1 MLAKRGLLDDEETE
15 MVYQMI
21 VNDDPEIRRA
31 AAEMIDSVYI
41 KSDLEKAFADQGNKA
56 DKTGFMLKGVVELLH
71 QVNQRTSRLSQNFA
85 VSDRPMHWCV
95 HVHKNQYMHACIN
108 TYMHTYLRVHEVQ
121 MASTSMLISHF
132 VAGCWG
138 VRRP

>member
-1 MLAKRGLLDDEETE
+1 MLAKRDLLDDEETE
-15 MVYQMI
+15 LVYQMI

-31 AAEMIDSVYI
+31 AAEVIDSVYI
-41 KSDLEKAFADQGNKA
+41 KSDLEKAFADEDNKA

-95 HVHKNQYMHACIN
+95 RTRAQESIHASMHKYIHAYI
-108 TYMHTYLRVHEVQ
+108 LAR
-121 MASTSMLISHF
+121 A
-132 VAGCWG
+132 
-138 VRRP
+138 